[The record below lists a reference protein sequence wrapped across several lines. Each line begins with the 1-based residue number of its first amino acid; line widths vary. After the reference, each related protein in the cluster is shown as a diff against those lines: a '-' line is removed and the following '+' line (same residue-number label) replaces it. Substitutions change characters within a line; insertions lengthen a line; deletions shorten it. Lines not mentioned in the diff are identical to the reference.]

1 MNKTI
6 PGKFQSYI
14 SFGKPILISSN
25 SDLNRI
31 IVKNGIGFASK
42 CNDVKGLI
50 KNINKISE
58 LQISEKK
65 IYLSSKKVYEKNF
78 DINIITNELLKIL
91 KIAKNNYVKKNLL

>member
-1 MNKTI
+1 MNKKKLFKVLKSSSAFYITLKNGKSLNKTI

-65 IYLSSKKVYEKNF
+65 KIYLSSKKVYEKF
-78 DINIITNELLKIL
+78 
-91 KIAKNNYVKKNLL
+91 